1 MAGRR
6 RAMRHRVDKPQIL
19 VDAFARRFNRR
30 GLRQALGHRASAQRR
45 QALSLETPASH
56 MM

>member
-19 VDAFARRFNRR
+19 VDAFARRFNRH
-30 GLRQALGHRASAQRR
+30 GLHQALGHRASAQRR

-56 MM
+56 MI